1 MFWKEAIAN
10 RSYTDSANK
19 KTVVELIAWKF
30 GDAVAPLPP
39 PDSLAAD
46 SKNEVAIWNMKL
58 EPGVVFTLL

>member
-30 GDAVAPLPP
+30 GDAVGPLPP
-39 PDSLAAD
+39 NDSWTSDL
-46 SKNEVAIWNMKL
+46 KNEVAIWNMKL